1 MRMSL
6 ILWPIKDVIY
16 AVVGSA
22 IFYMNL
28 IWPVTTFLPQTLQ
41 RIFIIYSE
49 GVRYWEW
56 NAQKKRVR
64 GCEMGEGRSCAKRKF
79 KIFRI
84 ALSKYD
90 GLRTGFKWTT
100 FDRGEWWEM
109 LKSESKAWFQ
119 CVKNSFLKHEI
130 SFFFS
135 WILLNSLFANSFQN
149 FCFECFLLAHL
160 LLLYF
165 ISDSDIGKAL
175 NLRKMVH

>member
-1 MRMSL
+1 M
-6 ILWPIKDVIY
+6 IY

-56 NAQKKRVR
+56 NAQKKGVR

-130 SFFFS
+130 SFLFS
-135 WILLNSLFANSFQN
+135 FEFAWIRYFRIILRIFVLNV
-149 FCFECFLLAHL
+149 FLLAHL

-165 ISDSDIGKAL
+165 LSDSGIGKAL
-175 NLRKMVH
+175 NSWKMVH